1 MTKIRSASKETLKDI
16 AWNTACAVPN
26 HDPSVERWDP
36 CGAWIRYADFENH
49 NSDYGWDIDH
59 VFPVAKLRYHK
70 VPRMLWNHA
79 LNIRAMH
86 WKNNLS
92 KSNAYPYYTATV
104 EHCDN
109 INVIIAKGYNIEE
122 ALQYQLRTLFKIQD

>member
-70 VPRMLWNHA
+70 VPRMLWNHT
-79 LNIRAMH
+79 LNIRAIH
-86 WKNNLS
+86 WKNNLL
-92 KSNAYPYYTATV
+92 KSNAYPHLTS
-104 EHCDN
+104 
-109 INVIIAKGYNIEE
+109 
-122 ALQYQLRTLFKIQD
+122 TL